1 MAIQQELKS
10 DADHMALLATLLAE
24 RGLKRYGLFAVT
36 GEGAV
41 TPDGYEETSGYALS
55 RDGQAFFFWTGWDE
69 STQRTVFDLWKPTEP
84 QAEWQEDEEYLA
96 ARKAA
101 GLV

>member
-1 MAIQQELKS
+1 MAIQQEMKS
-10 DADHMALLATLLAE
+10 DAEHVALLHSLLAE
-24 RGLKRYGLFAVT
+24 RGLKRYGIFAVS
-36 GEGAV
+36 GEGTV

-55 RDGQAFFFWTGWDE
+55 DEGQAFFFWTGWDE
-69 STQRTVFDLWKPTEP
+69 SARRTTFDMWKPTEP